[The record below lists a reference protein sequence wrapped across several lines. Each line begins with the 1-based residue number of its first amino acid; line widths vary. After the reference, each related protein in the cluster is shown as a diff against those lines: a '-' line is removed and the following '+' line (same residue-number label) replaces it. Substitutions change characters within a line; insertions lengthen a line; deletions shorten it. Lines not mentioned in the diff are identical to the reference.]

1 MRSEAT
7 DLTAIPAPSAADLR
21 DAAAFAAVL
30 GALSRPGTIHD
41 LPEAGEGAVIAAL
54 LDREC
59 RAHVAPDLADAVAR
73 TGAALVPLERCDHAF
88 LAAPDGADWVVRV
101 PVGSQLHP
109 EGGAT
114 VILRAGLG
122 QGASLRLTGPGID
135 GATEVAVA
143 APGTLWA
150 SRAEAIH
157 YPLGFDMLLIH
168 GTRLMGIPRSTTV
181 EVL

>member
-1 MRSEAT
+1 MAV
-7 DLTAIPAPSAADLR
+7 PAPSAADLR

-41 LPEAGEGAVIAAL
+41 LPEAGESAVIAAL

-59 RAHVAPDLADAVAR
+59 RAHAGPDLADAVAR
-73 TGAALVPLERCDHAF
+73 SGAALVPLERCDHAF
-88 LAAPDGADWVVRV
+88 LGNPDGTHWVARI

-114 VILRAGLG
+114 VILRADLG
-122 QGASLRLTGPGID
+122 QGTRLRLTGPGID
-135 GATEVAVA
+135 GEIEVAVSA
-143 APGTLWA
+143 APGLWPA
-150 SRAEAIH
+150 RAEAIR
-157 YPLGFDMLLIH
+157 YPLGFDLLLID
-168 GTRLMGIPRSTTV
+168 GTRLMGIPRSTAV